1 MKLNIGYVWFLKNL
15 REDGKEKKQREKGER
30 NKKWR
35 KIKNKFK
42 INKLFLFTN
51 SNSFHLF

>member
-51 SNSFHLF
+51 SNLFHLF

>member
-15 REDGKEKKQREKGER
+15 REDGKERKQREKGER

-51 SNSFHLF
+51 SNLFHLF